1 MGYEL
6 PTSVEIDGLEFAI
19 RTDFRVILD
28 IFAALDDSE
37 LNDQERAFAVLQM
50 FYPDFDELVNY
61 DAAIKELFKFINGG
75 TEDVDQRRRPKL
87 VDWQQDSQYIIAP
100 INHVIGTEIR
110 AIPYDM
116 ETNTGGLHWWTFLA
130 AYTEIGDCLF
140 AQIVRIRDQKAR
152 GKKLDKSDQEF
163 YKKNREIVD
172 IKRRYTPEEDEFIK
186 KWTGR

>member
-19 RTDFRVILD
+19 RSDFRVILD
-28 IFAALDDSE
+28 IFAALDDPE

-50 FYPDFDELVNY
+50 FYPDFDELVDY

-75 TEDVDQRRRPKL
+75 SEDVDQRRRPKL

-163 YKKNREIVD
+163 YKKNREI
-172 IKRRYTPEEDEFIK
+172 DEFIK
-186 KWTGR
+186 QITGR